1 MQAAQVHSQLRR
13 WLSLLRSPNA
23 ASRLHVGAAF
33 AAVYL
38 IWGSTYLAIR
48 IAIETLPPF
57 LMAATRFLIAGGIL
71 YLIRRSRGDAA
82 PSRSEWTSA
91 IIVGVLLLVGGNGGV
106 VWAEQWVASGVA
118 ALLVGT
124 VPLWMVLIESL
135 NPTGRRPSPWAILGI
150 IVGFVGIAVLIG
162 PSQIVGHGEKVDLIG
177 ALVLILAAL
186 SWAVGSLHSRHA
198 ALPSSPLLGTAME
211 MLGGGAGLLLL
222 SFFSGEF
229 SRFNLAHIS
238 ARSLAGM
245 VYLIIFGSWV
255 GLTCYTWLLR
265 VAPTPFVFTY
275 AYVNPVVAVL
285 LGHLLASEPLTLQIG
300 LAATM
305 VVGSVALTTISQR
318 ASTRSKRQK

>member
-1 MQAAQVHSQLRR
+1 LGKDHKVFDVMS
-13 WLSLLRSPNA
+13 LSGTNTAHPSPVA
-23 ASRLHVGAAF
+23 IWSAMSS
-33 AAVYL
+33 VYVF
-38 IWGSTYLAIR
+38 WGSTYLAIR